1 MTDRDDPLP
10 TEPIGACQCRT
21 CRRDIDQD
29 AVPTVEQARG
39 GRAWAIARMSAL
51 LDHGDMAGV
60 ARLAVYL
67 RACEAQE
74 AAHATLVMG
83 KRDHEANDRMR
94 AEVATLRTYLTQRM
108 ARGDWHG
115 VMDAA
120 ADIREIEAGLQI
132 LSRARVDEIDTEIGD
147 ALRRFMATGRPWVA
161 PIIEDDK

>member
-1 MTDRDDPLP
+1 MTDCDL

-39 GRAWAIARMSAL
+39 G
-51 LDHGDMAGV
+51 H
-60 ARLAVYL
+60 
-67 RACEAQE
+67 AC
-74 AAHATLVMG
+74 
-83 KRDHEANDRMR
+83 
-94 AEVATLRTYLTQRM
+94 LTQRM
-108 ARGDWHG
+108 ARDDWHG

-132 LSRARVDEIDTEIGD
+132 LAHARVDEIDTEIGA
-147 ALRRFMATGRPWVA
+147 ALRQFMATGRPWVA

>member
-1 MTDRDDPLP
+1 MTSTIR
-10 TEPIGACQCRT
+10 PI
-21 CRRDIDQD
+21 
-29 AVPTVEQARG
+29 
-39 GRAWAIARMSAL
+39 
-51 LDHGDMAGV
+51 
-60 ARLAVYL
+60 
-67 RACEAQE
+67 
-74 AAHATLVMG
+74 MG

-108 ARGDWHG
+108 SRGDWHG